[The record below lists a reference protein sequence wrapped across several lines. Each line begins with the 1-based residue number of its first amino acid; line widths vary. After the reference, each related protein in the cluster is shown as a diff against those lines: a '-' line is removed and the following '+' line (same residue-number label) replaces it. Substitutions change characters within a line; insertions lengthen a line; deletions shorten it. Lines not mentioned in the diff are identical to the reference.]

1 MMLQP
6 WGQTLLSC
14 YKITANIKFL
24 LKPTFRLTYP
34 FFNHWK
40 LLSSQHFERRQFRLK
55 WENLTFKYW
64 TSENFILKQKGSSV
78 FWKWIKQRFMCLPFC
93 ATTIMDLS
101 QMVISSNMWNDSQPD
116 WFSKKS
122 ISVCSI
128 LPSSYRKG
136 FVLILSMT
144 KHSLEQDKKWKLWLE
159 FQIWSSPKM
168 IDALKPAS
176 QPST

>member
-1 MMLQP
+1 
-6 WGQTLLSC
+6 
-14 YKITANIKFL
+14 
-24 LKPTFRLTYP
+24 
-34 FFNHWK
+34 
-40 LLSSQHFERRQFRLK
+40 
-55 WENLTFKYW
+55 
-64 TSENFILKQKGSSV
+64 
-78 FWKWIKQRFMCLPFC
+78 
-93 ATTIMDLS
+93 
-101 QMVISSNMWNDSQPD
+101 MVISSNMWNDSQPD

-122 ISVCSI
+122 ISVCSV